1 MSIVIIYWEDTRLIW
16 VLVEFVVRLYPV
28 GAEIWENSNSPMS
41 RNAFSL
47 RRPGKLA
54 FDALVKNIYI
64 YSFWKNGHCSALAN
78 VETPNNYWYNFLINL
93 VKKTAPEFNVYLYF
107 VISFIF
113 FHFNLQLLD
122 GITTIYYYWKKAF
135 KDASKYSLAQT
146 CLIRY
151 AYPKGLGKRHMSQL
165 LTQLQI

>member
-1 MSIVIIYWEDTRLIW
+1 
-16 VLVEFVVRLYPV
+16 
-28 GAEIWENSNSPMS
+28 MS

-54 FDALVKNIYI
+54 FDALAKIYI
-64 YSFWKNGHCSALAN
+64 FFLKNGHYSAPAN

-93 VKKTAPEFNVYLYF
+93 VEETAPEFNVYLYF

-151 AYPKGLGKRHMSQL
+151 AYPKGLANG
-165 LTQLQI
+165 TCPNF